1 MVSPELLRRFTFFG
15 GLSMEQVVALAKVA
29 QETTLEAGQFLF
41 HEGDDLVYSYLVL
54 EGEVALVFELEGR
67 ERDVVISDLREGEL
81 FGWSGIL
88 PPYQA
93 TASARATTA
102 CHVVAFD
109 CLELRQYFEQD
120 IEFAFVLTQRI
131 AQLLRDRLHGLRI
144 ESLGQEA
151 GL

>member
-1 MVSPELLRRFTFFG
+1 MVSPELLRRFPFFG
-15 GLSMEQVVALAKVA
+15 GLSMDQVVALAKVA
-29 QETTLEAGQFLF
+29 QETTVEAGQFIF
-41 HEGDDLVYSYLVL
+41 HEDDDLVYSYLVL
-54 EGEVALVFELEGR
+54 EGDVALVFELEGR
-67 ERDVVISDLREGEL
+67 AREVVISDLREGDL

-93 TASARATTA
+93 TVSAMASTT
-102 CHVVAFD
+102 CRLVAFD
-109 CLELRQYFEQD
+109 CLELRQSFAHD

-151 GL
+151 GP